1 MRCRESCDEL
11 EIDEM
16 RLVVLKVALALLD
29 GGCSV
34 SAAVVCGN
42 VADDRVCLVR
52 DEVSPTCQQHP
63 SVK

>member
-1 MRCRESCDEL
+1 MRCRESCGEL

-16 RLVVLKVALALLD
+16 RLVVLKVALAFLD

-34 SAAVVCGN
+34 GRRRVRH